1 MNKLMNKK
9 VTGVLSITLRQ
20 VCLII
25 VSLILASIALGVSGY
40 EPLAIVK
47 GIVNG
52 LTSDIAGTVRWATP
66 LILSGLAIC
75 VTYKAEVF
83 NLGVDGQLYMGA
95 AAGTAAALALPKGMN
110 HVISLIIVFL
120 AAIIAGALFAMIPAL
135 LKVFLD
141 TNEVVST
148 LLLNFIAILFIEYLV
163 NGPMM
168 DRTAGTNLN
177 ASEVL
182 PENTWLPRISF
193 FDPSSANIG
202 FYIAIV
208 VMLLI
213 TFIFYK
219 TTLGH
224 EIKMV
229 GSNPV
234 LAKYAGMKP
243 KRTILQVMAISGAIA
258 GMVGAIEVTAVQHRL
273 LSGFNPDFGFDGI
286 VVSLLANNNPIGVVF
301 SGIFFGALKNGGIN
315 MERLTDV
322 PSAVTEIV
330 MAIIIITIS
339 AKFVLPK
346 LKPRVTAAKKGGE

>member
-1 MNKLMNKK
+1 MNKLMHKRIADALN
-9 VTGVLSITLRQ
+9 ITVRQ
-20 VCLII
+20 VCLIL
-25 VSLILASIALGVSGY
+25 VSLVLASIFLGVSGY

-47 GIVNG
+47 GIING
-52 LTSDIAGTVRWATP
+52 LSSDIAGTVRWAAP
-66 LILSGLAIC
+66 LILAGLAIC

-95 AAGTAAALALPKGMN
+95 AAGTAVALVLPEGLNKA
-110 HVISLIIVFL
+110 VSLVIVFL
-120 AAIIAGALFAMIPAL
+120 AAMIAGALFAMIPAL
-135 LKVFLD
+135 LKVYLD

-148 LLLNFIAILFIEYLV
+148 LLLNFIAVLFIEYLV

-193 FDPSSANIG
+193 FEPSSANIG
-202 FYIAIV
+202 FYIAVV
-208 VMLLI
+208 VMIVIAFL
-213 TFIFYK
+213 FYK

-234 LAKYAGMKP
+234 LARYAGMKP
-243 KRTILQVMAISGAIA
+243 KKTILQVMAISGAIA
-258 GMVGAIEVTAVQHRL
+258 GMIGAIEVTAVQHRL
-273 LSGFNPDFGFDGI
+273 LTGFNPDFGFDGI

-301 SGIFFGALKNGGIN
+301 SGIFFGSLKNGGIN

-330 MAIIIITIS
+330 MAIIIVTIS
-339 AKFVLPK
+339 AKFVLPR
-346 LKPRVTAAKKGGE
+346 LKARAAKVKKGGE